1 MELADMFA
9 QLRELTYK
17 RQLHIADLVQLEAPI
32 VEQRGIING
41 HIQAV
46 DDAIAG
52 VRKQIEEELRSTGE
66 VSHTDP
72 ATRFNARLEQRSSWK
87 VTNKDELYA
96 AAKERPD
103 LGLLVEVVDEKKAIA
118 RSKASGEALPGV
130 ELVESLTFAI
140 HPPKEKK

>member
-1 MELADMFA
+1 MELAGMFA
-9 QLRELTYK
+9 QLRELAYK

-52 VRKQIEEELRSTGE
+52 VRKQI
-66 VSHTDP
+66 
-72 ATRFNARLEQRSSWK
+72 
-87 VTNKDELYA
+87 
-96 AAKERPD
+96 
-103 LGLLVEVVDEKKAIA
+103 VDEKKAIA
-118 RSKASGEALPGV
+118 QSKASGEALPGV